1 MNLIPF
7 WMPHCGY
14 IFFGSFVPTQSKLPI
29 GFCQRS
35 LSPCLFFCVA
45 LVRRRDVFS
54 SQLLGDGRW
63 GYYCL
68 WKAVNNANRIEQTT
82 CRADR
87 IIHRE
92 MGQRDANGNLV
103 KRCGLF
109 LALLL
114 RKQVQIASV
123 MSTSRDATSMV
134 DYTNSAGTQVP

>member
-1 MNLIPF
+1 MVT
-7 WMPHCGY
+7 Y
-14 IFFGSFVPTQSKLPI
+14 SSVRSFRLSQSFRLVFVKDLLAPVSSFAWRWCE
-29 GFCQRS
+29 GVMCSR
-35 LSPCLFFCVA
+35 LNCLVT
-45 LVRRRDVFS
+45 D
-54 SQLLGDGRW
+54 DW